1 MAPSAILLL
10 LSAHAAAAFQ
20 VASPSARSA
29 VASRAHI
36 RLMAGPQ
43 PGILSKLPLRQAVI
57 ALIAFQSAYGLSND
71 VPSLFGE
78 SPDVLGTVVDA
89 GFLVYSAQL
98 LAAQTGLVPAA
109 PSVLDLSGL
118 TCTATLN
125 LGREPGTWMP
135 QEWAASGARL
145 SLPLELRFSDEPVD
159 LGFPGEEVFGGRA
172 ARRLVCEGGSFVGPQ
187 GEVKV
192 AAAGG
197 AWAVEPS
204 GQEGEGRARF
214 FLDFPDGAARNDVS
228 LPAGRVYFS
237 CACWESAERIRQLDG
252 AGTAAIEALP
262 VVGAPSGAQLL
273 TRGGLNIKR
282 NGPSNLFGAFGDV
295 YLILGK
301 FTLQAS

>member
-1 MAPSAILLL
+1 MLMLLGVQ
-10 LSAHAAAAFQ
+10 AAAAFHT
-20 VASPSARSA
+20 APLSARSA
-29 VASRAHI
+29 QAAPVSSRSAVATM
-36 RLMAGPQ
+36 MAGPQ
-43 PGILSKLPLRQAVI
+43 PGLLSRLPLRQAVI
-57 ALIAFQSAYGLSND
+57 ALIAVQSAFGLSND

-98 LAAQTGLVPAA
+98 LAAQTGLVPAV

-145 SLPLELRFSDEPVD
+145 SLPLELRFSDELVD

-172 ARRLVCEGGSFVGPQ
+172 ARRLVCDGGSFVGPQ

-192 AAAGG
+192 SSTGG
-197 AWAVEPS
+197 AWVVEPS
-204 GQEGEGRARF
+204 GQEGEGRVRF
-214 FLDFPDGAARNDVS
+214 FLDFPEGATRNDVS

-237 CACWESAERIRQLDG
+237 CACWESAERIRQLEG
-252 AGTAAIEALP
+252 AGTTPIEALP

-282 NGPSNLFGAFGDV
+282 NDARNLFGAFGDV